1 LYAVAVATATAIT
14 GAPVATGATSTTPAT
29 IVLDGAQ
36 LAAIKQQLATA
47 PTSAETAAL
56 NALTTSANQE
66 LTAGPWSV
74 MDKTSTVSS
83 DKHDYYSLATYYWP
97 NPNTA
102 NHCPYIHK
110 DGQWGPTVT
119 TTGDLTAWAHTW
131 HAINDLSLAWY
142 YTGDAAYAKRAE
154 TDVRTWFLNP
164 ATKMNPNMNFAQV
177 VPCTKASRAE
187 GTLETSQA
195 LTQVVDSLAL
205 LDSGAPGW
213 SSADHAGMVSWL
225 TAFSTW
231 SRTSKLGKAE
241 SAATN
246 NHGTWKDLQ
255 DAVIALYLG
264 DRTTATKLIGNART
278 TRIAKQIDA
287 NGSQPAEMARTRPW
301 HYANFNAQA
310 LCRLAEAGRHVGINL
325 WAYKAPNGATI
336 AKAVD
341 FLIPAATGRSAWTH
355 PDLDVFDPSLALD
368 KIHAAAAE
376 AGDANA
382 SAALAKVPAPT
393 GGDLWPIVPACWED
407 LSQPPIQK
415 G

>member
-1 LYAVAVATATAIT
+1 M
-14 GAPVATGATSTTPAT
+14 
-29 IVLDGAQ
+29 LDGAQ

-74 MDKTSTVSS
+74 MDKTSTVSA

-154 TDVRTWFLNP
+154 TDARTWFLNP
-164 ATKMNPNMNFAQV
+164 ATKMNPNMTFAQV
-177 VPCTKASRAE
+177 VPCTKVGRAE

-195 LTQVVDSLAL
+195 LTQVIDSLAL